1 MTIYGA
7 LFLLFEGYLTQRSHH
22 LYGVVFLR
30 LLAVLRV
37 VGGLVVSLWDHLS
50 HSALDNA
57 AEVAIGGMKLRSFS
71 DGIARLSGAGLRTL
85 ALVSLATFSHSLWA
99 VTYTD
104 AQNLVYTYTAVVS
117 PSIGTATVTS
127 SVGATGSITIPA
139 SFTAGS
145 PAVIYNVTSITASAF
160 LSRTAITSITI
171 PTSVTN
177 IGNLAFSGCTG
188 LTGMTIPEGV
198 ATIGS
203 SAFLGCT
210 GITSITIPSTVTSIV
225 ASPFYGCTALTTI
238 TVDSANSFY
247 SSLDGLLYNKLRTTL
262 IQYPPGKSGSDY
274 AITSGV
280 TTIGANAFSGSTML
294 TSVTIPASV
303 TSISTV
309 PFLACNALNSITV
322 DSGNLNYSSD
332 SGVLFNKLK
341 TTLIE
346 YPTGKTN
353 TAYTIPGTVTSVG
366 TYAFYGCTILTSV
379 TIPSSVTSIGT
390 YAFNS
395 CTSLTGVSLPNTVT
409 SIGTNAFQYCSGLTS
424 ITIPSNATLTALS
437 TQVFGHCSGLTSLTI
452 PSTITTIGIGSFQN
466 CTGLTSITIP
476 STVTSLLASAFNACT
491 NVTSLVF
498 SPRTTALAIGA
509 QAFYALSRLTSVAIP
524 GASGPSTLKTTIG
537 VSAFAGCPLL
547 SSVTIETGV
556 ASVEGSAFLNCLAL
570 SSIVLPD
577 TITSI
582 GASAFSGCGV
592 LSSVILPT
600 NALFT
605 SIEASTFTNCN
616 ALTSITI
623 PSSVTSIGA
632 SAFSGGTKL
641 RSVSFL
647 GNLPTVGTSAF
658 TNVTAGGY
666 YLSTATGWSTPFGGL
681 PMTSVTSMAVTGDFN
696 YVIEAAGAKVISY
709 TGTATTVSIPS
720 TLGGAAVT
728 SIGGSAFLSST
739 LLTSVTIP
747 SGVTSIG
754 DNAFKSNTVLT
765 KVTIPSSVTS
775 IGASAFNSC
784 SRLGAINFL
793 GNAPTLGLSA
803 FLNTVAAGYYLSS
816 TTGWSNPS
824 GDLSMTAVTIMA
836 TEGDYD
842 YVDAGAGAMITRY
855 LGAGGAVTAPSTLGG
870 RVLTSIGSTAFLY
883 STALT
888 SMTIPSA
895 VTTIGSN
902 AFVGCTSL
910 TATTIPSTV
919 TSIGASAFSGCTVL
933 ASVTL
938 PPSLT
943 SIADAT
949 FQNCRGLTS
958 VTIPSAVTSIGI
970 SAFSGCTGLTT
981 ASIPSSVTSIGAS
994 AFSGCTVLSNVTLP
1008 RLLTSIADRTF
1019 LNCPGLAIVTIPST
1033 VTSIGTAAF
1042 SGCTGL
1048 TTVYFQGDAPAG
1060 ITGMFTSVSA
1070 AGYRASTATGWT
1082 SPYYGLTMTAQSR
1095 PTVTT
1100 PTSASIATTTAT
1112 LGGTVS
1118 AAGDTSLTGVGVVY
1132 APTASNPFPQLDGTS
1147 VTNLTSSAAT
1157 GVMALSATG
1166 LTAGTGYSYA
1176 AYATNSVGTTYT
1188 SVSAITTGPVPTL
1201 SFVTPTA
1208 ATVAYGATLTNAA
1221 TSSLSGGSY
1230 GAISYASS
1238 APSIATINATTGL
1251 VTTMGAGTTTITATQ
1266 ALAAG
1271 YNDTASQTYVL
1282 TVSKATPTV
1291 PSSPSASS
1299 ITYGQTL
1306 ASSNLSGGS
1315 ASVSGAFAF
1324 TTPSTAPNAGTTFQ
1338 GVTFTPSD
1346 TTNYNA
1352 TTTTV
1357 NVTVAKAT
1365 PTITGTPTATGIS
1378 YGQTLASSTLI
1389 GGTASVGGTFT
1400 FTTTSTSPSAGT
1412 AAQGVTFTPTDTT
1425 NYTSTTTTANVTVA
1439 KATPTLTWAT
1449 PSAITYGT
1457 ALSATQLNASGSV
1470 AGAIVYSP
1478 ASGTTPSAGTQT
1490 LTATFTPAD
1499 TANYNTASGTVSL
1512 VVGKATPTVTWAT
1525 PSAITYG
1532 TTLTATQLNATSS
1545 LAAGAITYSPA
1556 SGTTPSA
1563 GTQTLT
1569 ATFTPTDT
1577 ANYNT
1582 ATVTVSLIVNKATP
1596 AVTWATPSAITY
1608 GTALSA
1614 TQLNATA
1621 SVAGT
1626 FAYSPASG
1634 SIPSVGTQ
1642 TLSATFTPTDSAN
1655 YNSASATVLL
1665 TVIVAVPGAP
1675 TSISTTTANGEAT
1688 VTFNAPSNIGS
1699 SAITGYTI
1707 RATATDGST
1716 VMVNAS
1722 GSPAK
1727 VTGLTPGK
1735 SYRFSV
1741 TANNSAG
1748 SSDTSPT
1755 SDAITISLVNQTI
1768 TFASLADRTSNSGSF
1783 TLAAT
1788 ASSGLPVTFTVV
1800 SGPALLSGNVVD
1812 LTGATGTVKIRASQ
1826 TGNAT
1831 YAAATDVDVA
1841 FAITTGQLQVI
1852 FGKAVNSESTAPMAD
1867 LAIMLR
1873 STTRTGSILLVS
1885 NSIPGL
1891 NGAVDFTLTT
1901 GGGFSTTLVTTASNV
1916 TPLDSGIQAAPA
1928 TYTITGTLL
1937 NSVFSGTISPLGLV
1951 FRANVTALVGP
1962 TAAVAGFY
1970 KSTALLENSGVTYS
1984 VIGANNEVL
1993 ALTQNSTVT
2002 AGGLTNLKS
2011 DNTFSLTV
2019 TTTSGNA
2026 MLNGS
2031 INSSTTTAYA
2041 TLAYSGATVNFA
2053 GLSVTTTPTDRLI
2066 NLSSRAKV
2074 GTGES
2079 VLITGFVIGGTDSK
2093 KVLIRAAGPALSA
2106 FGLASTLPNPA
2117 IKIYQGSNLI
2127 AQNDDWNKDDAA
2139 EISRLGAFAF
2149 AAGSKDAA
2157 LLTTLAPGAY
2167 TAQITDP
2174 SGTGTGVALAE
2185 IYDASI
2191 NPNADFQR
2199 LVNISSRG
2207 RVTPDDGVLIG
2218 GFVVRGNSPKTLL
2231 IRGIGPA
2238 LTNFGIAGALAD
2250 PALTIYQDSKAI
2262 STNEGWA
2269 NRAAITTAA
2278 IQTGAFMLPAGSK
2291 DAAVVITLNPGAY
2304 TAQIKSAKNAS
2315 SGVALI
2321 EIYEVP

>member
-1 MTIYGA
+1 
-7 LFLLFEGYLTQRSHH
+7 
-22 LYGVVFLR
+22 
-30 LLAVLRV
+30 
-37 VGGLVVSLWDHLS
+37 
-50 HSALDNA
+50 
-57 AEVAIGGMKLRSFS
+57 
-71 DGIARLSGAGLRTL
+71 
-85 ALVSLATFSHSLWA
+85 
-99 VTYTD
+99 
-104 AQNLVYTYTAVVS
+104 
-117 PSIGTATVTS
+117 
-127 SVGATGSITIPA
+127 
-139 SFTAGS
+139 
-145 PAVIYNVTSITASAF
+145 
-160 LSRTAITSITI
+160 
-171 PTSVTN
+171 
-177 IGNLAFSGCTG
+177 
-188 LTGMTIPEGV
+188 
-198 ATIGS
+198 
-203 SAFLGCT
+203 
-210 GITSITIPSTVTSIV
+210 
-225 ASPFYGCTALTTI
+225 
-238 TVDSANSFY
+238 
-247 SSLDGLLYNKLRTTL
+247 
-262 IQYPPGKSGSDY
+262 
-274 AITSGV
+274 
-280 TTIGANAFSGSTML
+280 
-294 TSVTIPASV
+294 
-303 TSISTV
+303 
-309 PFLACNALNSITV
+309 
-322 DSGNLNYSSD
+322 
-332 SGVLFNKLK
+332 
-341 TTLIE
+341 
-346 YPTGKTN
+346 
-353 TAYTIPGTVTSVG
+353 
-366 TYAFYGCTILTSV
+366 
-379 TIPSSVTSIGT
+379 
-390 YAFNS
+390 
-395 CTSLTGVSLPNTVT
+395 
-409 SIGTNAFQYCSGLTS
+409 
-424 ITIPSNATLTALS
+424 
-437 TQVFGHCSGLTSLTI
+437 
-452 PSTITTIGIGSFQN
+452 
-466 CTGLTSITIP
+466 
-476 STVTSLLASAFNACT
+476 
-491 NVTSLVF
+491 
-498 SPRTTALAIGA
+498 
-509 QAFYALSRLTSVAIP
+509 
-524 GASGPSTLKTTIG
+524 
-537 VSAFAGCPLL
+537 
-547 SSVTIETGV
+547 
-556 ASVEGSAFLNCLAL
+556 
-570 SSIVLPD
+570 
-577 TITSI
+577 
-582 GASAFSGCGV
+582 
-592 LSSVILPT
+592 
-600 NALFT
+600 
-605 SIEASTFTNCN
+605 
-616 ALTSITI
+616 
-623 PSSVTSIGA
+623 
-632 SAFSGGTKL
+632 
-641 RSVSFL
+641 
-647 GNLPTVGTSAF
+647 
-658 TNVTAGGY
+658 
-666 YLSTATGWSTPFGGL
+666 
-681 PMTSVTSMAVTGDFN
+681 MAVTGDFN

-1614 TQLNATA
+1614 TQLNASGSVAGAIVYSPASGTTPSAGTQTLTATFTPADTANYNTASGTVSLVVGKATPTVTWATPSAITYGTTLTATQLNATSSLAAGAITYSPASGTTPSAGTQTLTATFTPTDTANYNTATVTVSLIVNKATPAVTWATPSAITYGTALSATQLNATA